1 MAGQKR
7 KASAMTSKAKKA
19 RKSRKMKIRRN
30 PTYNKTSVKS
40 GLGFPKRMVMTHRYS
55 EAGSMTSSTTL
66 GRYSFH
72 VNSMFDPNHS
82 GVGHQPLYF
91 DQMAVLYNL
100 YTVIGAK
107 CVFKVFPL
115 TSVANS
121 VLVAGYINDNT
132 AAAAASNWNTIA
144 EQSQAKRTIM
154 IPLTGKP
161 ATITLK
167 WSGRKA
173 WGKGF
178 LQNPQLSADTGNDP
192 AEKQY
197 FDFYTIAADGSTA
210 TTVRWEVMIT
220 YIAVWRELREVSES

>member
-1 MAGQKR
+1 MPGKKR
-7 KASAMTSKAKKA
+7 KMVVAVVKKPKKTRRA
-19 RKSRKMKIRRN
+19 RIKRN
-30 PTYNKTSVKS
+30 PTFNKTTVKS

-55 EAGSMTSSTTL
+55 QAGSITSNTAL
-66 GRYSFH
+66 GRYAFH
-72 VNSMFDPNHS
+72 VNSMFDPDHS

-91 DQMAVLYNL
+91 DQMAALYNL

-107 CVFKVFPL
+107 CVFKIFPL
-115 TSVANS
+115 TSVANT
-121 VLVAGYINDNT
+121 VLMAGYINDNT
-132 AAAAASNWNTIA
+132 SAAAATNWNTIA

-178 LQNPQLSADTGNDP
+178 LQNPNLSADTSNDP

-220 YIAVWRELREVSES
+220 YIAVWRELKEVTES